1 MLFSGKEGTL
11 EHDKKEGAHMIR
23 ITDKSLCCGCTACQ
37 AACPH
42 DAIVMKPDV
51 LGFTYPEVDMSACVD
66 CGLCEKVC
74 AFVKDCD
81 ASLPVDR
88 SLTAEVQAAR
98 HKDGNVVAASQSGG
112 VFTALSDAVLSE
124 GGVIY
129 GAAYKGLDE
138 VSHIRAES
146 AQERNLLRGSKYVQS
161 DMGQIFRSVR
171 EDLVNGRKVLFSG
184 TPCQVAGLKS
194 YIPKRLHENLLLV
207 DFICHGVPSPSVW
220 KDYVEYM
227 SRKGNIVRAIFRDK
241 SVSGWKEHSDSFLY
255 EDGKKRT
262 GDTFRVLFYKNIIL
276 RHNCGNCPYNV
287 TAHPADVTIGDFWGV
302 AEVLPDMDS
311 CAGTSMVICNTEKG
325 KLLLS
330 SAACELE
337 LETVSLTYDF
347 MSRKNPN
354 LVRPANIY
362 KDRRRF
368 EEEYSRK
375 GFLHVARRWG
385 DLGWRYK
392 AWQLK
397 TWLKRLVGCAK

>member
-1 MLFSGKEGTL
+1 
-11 EHDKKEGAHMIR
+11 MIS
-23 ITDKSLCCGCTACQ
+23 ITDKTRCCGCTACQ

-161 DMGQIFRSVR
+161 DMGQIFQSVR

-194 YIPKRLHENLLLV
+194 YIPERLHENLLLV

-241 SVSGWKEHSDSFLY
+241 SVSGWKEHFDSFLY

-325 KLLLS
+325 KILLS

-397 TWLKRLVGCAK
+397 TWLKRLVGRVK

>member
-1 MLFSGKEGTL
+1 
-11 EHDKKEGAHMIR
+11 MIS
-23 ITDKSLCCGCTACQ
+23 ITDKTRCCGCTACQ

-194 YIPKRLHENLLLV
+194 YIPERLHENLLLV

-241 SVSGWKEHSDSFLY
+241 SVAGWKVHADSFLY

-302 AEVLPDMDS
+302 AEVLPVMDS
-311 CAGTSMVICNTEKG
+311 GAGTSMVICNTEKG
-325 KLLLS
+325 KLLMS
-330 SAACELE
+330 RIRELE

-375 GFLHVARRWG
+375 GFLHVARKWG

-397 TWLKRLVGCAK
+397 IWLKRLVCRAK

>member
-1 MLFSGKEGTL
+1 
-11 EHDKKEGAHMIR
+11 MIS
-23 ITDKSLCCGCTACQ
+23 ITDKTRCCGCTACQ

-74 AFVKDCD
+74 AFVQDCD
-81 ASLPVDR
+81 AYLPVDR

-98 HKDGNVVAASQSGG
+98 HKDGDVVAASQSGG

-194 YIPKRLHENLLLV
+194 YIPERLHENLLLV

-241 SVSGWKEHSDSFLY
+241 SVSGWKEHFDSFLY

-311 CAGTSMVICNTEKG
+311 CTGTSMVICNTEKG
-325 KLLLS
+325 KLLMS
-330 SAACELE
+330 RIREME

-362 KDRRRF
+362 KDRRMF

-397 TWLKRLVGCAK
+397 TWLKRLVGRVK

>member
-1 MLFSGKEGTL
+1 M
-11 EHDKKEGAHMIR
+11 EHDKKEGAHMIS
-23 ITDKSLCCGCTACQ
+23 ITDKTRCCGCTACQ

-194 YIPKRLHENLLLV
+194 YIPERLHENLLLV

-241 SVSGWKEHSDSFLY
+241 SVAGWKVHADSFLY

-302 AEVLPDMDS
+302 AEVLPVMDS
-311 CAGTSMVICNTEKG
+311 GAGTSMVICNTEKG
-325 KLLLS
+325 KLLMS
-330 SAACELE
+330 RIRELE

-375 GFLHVARRWG
+375 GFLHVARKWG

-397 TWLKRLVGCAK
+397 IWLKRLVCRAK

>member
-1 MLFSGKEGTL
+1 
-11 EHDKKEGAHMIR
+11 MIN
-23 ITDKSLCCGCTACQ
+23 ITDKTRCCGCTACQ

-194 YIPKRLHENLLLV
+194 YIPERLHENLLLV

-241 SVSGWKEHSDSFLY
+241 SVAGWKVHADSFLY

-302 AEVLPDMDS
+302 AEVLPVMDS
-311 CAGTSMVICNTEKG
+311 GAGTSMVICNTEKG
-325 KLLLS
+325 KLLMS
-330 SAACELE
+330 RIRELE

-375 GFLHVARRWG
+375 GFLHVARKWG

-397 TWLKRLVGCAK
+397 IWLKRLVCRAK

>member
-241 SVSGWKEHSDSFLY
+241 SVSGWKEHFDSFLY

>member
-1 MLFSGKEGTL
+1 
-11 EHDKKEGAHMIR
+11 MIS
-23 ITDKSLCCGCTACQ
+23 ITDKTRCCGCTACQ

-194 YIPKRLHENLLLV
+194 YIPERLHENLLLV

-241 SVSGWKEHSDSFLY
+241 SVAGWKVHADSFLY

-302 AEVLPDMDS
+302 AEVLPVMDS
-311 CAGTSMVICNTEKG
+311 GAGTSMVICNTEKG
-325 KLLLS
+325 KLLMS
-330 SAACELE
+330 RIRELE

-362 KDRRRF
+362 KDRRRL

-375 GFLHVARRWG
+375 GFLHVARKWG

-397 TWLKRLVGCAK
+397 IWLKRLVCRAK

>member
-1 MLFSGKEGTL
+1 M
-11 EHDKKEGAHMIR
+11 EHDKKEGAHMIS
-23 ITDKSLCCGCTACQ
+23 ITDKTRCCGCTACQ

-194 YIPKRLHENLLLV
+194 YIPERLHENLLLV

-241 SVSGWKEHSDSFLY
+241 SVAGWKVHADSFLY

-302 AEVLPDMDS
+302 AEVLPVMDS
-311 CAGTSMVICNTEKG
+311 GAGTSMVICNTEKG
-325 KLLLS
+325 KILLS

-375 GFLHVARRWG
+375 GFLHVARKWG

-397 TWLKRLVGCAK
+397 IWLKRLVCRAK

>member
-1 MLFSGKEGTL
+1 M
-11 EHDKKEGAHMIR
+11 EHDKKEGAHMIS
-23 ITDKSLCCGCTACQ
+23 ITDKTRCCGCTACQ

-194 YIPKRLHENLLLV
+194 YIPERLHENLLLV

-241 SVSGWKEHSDSFLY
+241 SVAGWKVHADSFLY

-302 AEVLPDMDS
+302 AEVLPVMDS
-311 CAGTSMVICNTEKG
+311 GAGTSMVICNTEKG
-325 KLLLS
+325 KLLMS
-330 SAACELE
+330 RIRELE

-362 KDRRRF
+362 KDRRRL

-375 GFLHVARRWG
+375 GFLHVARKWG

-397 TWLKRLVGCAK
+397 IWLKRLVCRAK

>member
-1 MLFSGKEGTL
+1 
-11 EHDKKEGAHMIR
+11 MIS
-23 ITDKSLCCGCTACQ
+23 ITDKIRCCGCTACQ

-66 CGLCEKVC
+66 CGLCEEVC

-161 DMGQIFRSVR
+161 DMGQIFQSVR

-194 YIPKRLHENLLLV
+194 YIPERLHENLLLV

-241 SVSGWKEHSDSFLY
+241 SVSGWKEHFDSFLY

-325 KLLLS
+325 KILLS

-397 TWLKRLVGCAK
+397 TWLKRLVGRVK

>member
-1 MLFSGKEGTL
+1 M
-11 EHDKKEGAHMIR
+11 AV
-23 ITDKSLCCGCTACQ
+23 
-37 AACPH
+37 CPY
-42 DAIVMKPDV
+42 DAISMRPDS
-51 LGFTYPEVDMSACVD
+51 LGFKYPSVDVGRCVD

-74 AFVKDCD
+74 DFSRKDRQTVHPEEGVR
-81 ASLPVDR
+81 AYV
-88 SLTAEVQAAR
+88 AR
-98 HKDGNVVAASQSGG
+98 HKDVSVLSASQSGG
-112 VFTALSDAVLSE
+112 VFTAVSDIILQR

-129 GAAYKGLDE
+129 GAAFNSDYS
-138 VSHIRAES
+138 VSHGRAATSE
-146 AQERNLLRGSKYVQS
+146 ERDRFRGSKYVQS

-194 YIPKRLHENLLLV
+194 YIPERLHENLLLV

-241 SVSGWKEHSDSFLY
+241 SVSGWKEHFDSFLY

-302 AEVLPDMDS
+302 AEVLPVMDS
-311 CAGTSMVICNTEKG
+311 GAGTSMVICNTEKG
-325 KLLLS
+325 KLLMS
-330 SAACELE
+330 RIRELE

-368 EEEYSRK
+368 EDEYSRK

-397 TWLKRLVGCAK
+397 TWLKRLVCRAK

>member
-1 MLFSGKEGTL
+1 M
-11 EHDKKEGAHMIR
+11 EHDKKEGAHMIS
-23 ITDKSLCCGCTACQ
+23 ITDKTRCCGCTACQ

-194 YIPKRLHENLLLV
+194 YIPERLHENLLLV

-241 SVSGWKEHSDSFLY
+241 SVAGWKVHADSFLY
-255 EDGKKRT
+255 EDEKKRT

-302 AEVLPDMDS
+302 AEVLPVMDS
-311 CAGTSMVICNTEKG
+311 GAGTSMVICNTEKG
-325 KLLLS
+325 KLLMS
-330 SAACELE
+330 RIRELE

-375 GFLHVARRWG
+375 GFLHVARKWG

-397 TWLKRLVGCAK
+397 IWLKRLVCRAK

>member
-1 MLFSGKEGTL
+1 
-11 EHDKKEGAHMIR
+11 MIS
-23 ITDKSLCCGCTACQ
+23 ITDKTRCCGCTACQ

-74 AFVKDCD
+74 AFVQDCD
-81 ASLPVDR
+81 AYLPVDR

-98 HKDGNVVAASQSGG
+98 HKDGDVVAASQSGG

-194 YIPKRLHENLLLV
+194 YIPERLHENLLLV

-241 SVSGWKEHSDSFLY
+241 SVSGWKEHFDSFLY

-302 AEVLPDMDS
+302 AEVLPDMDPG
-311 CAGTSMVICNTEKG
+311 AGTSMVICNTEKG
-325 KLLLS
+325 KILLS
-330 SAACELE
+330 SAARELE

-397 TWLKRLVGCAK
+397 TWLKRLVGRVK

>member
-1 MLFSGKEGTL
+1 
-11 EHDKKEGAHMIR
+11 MIR

-98 HKDGNVVAASQSGG
+98 HKDGSVVAASQSGG

-161 DMGQIFRSVR
+161 DMGQIFQSVR

-194 YIPKRLHENLLLV
+194 YIPERLHENLLLV

-241 SVSGWKEHSDSFLY
+241 SVSGWKEHFDSFLY

-287 TAHPADVTIGDFWGV
+287 TAHPADVTIGDFWGI

-325 KLLLS
+325 KLLMS
-330 SAACELE
+330 RIRELE

-362 KDRRRF
+362 KDRMRF

-397 TWLKRLVGCAK
+397 IWLKRLVGRVK

>member
-1 MLFSGKEGTL
+1 
-11 EHDKKEGAHMIR
+11 MISV
-23 ITDKSLCCGCTACQ
+23 TDKTRCCGCTACQ

-194 YIPKRLHENLLLV
+194 YIPERLHENLLLV

-241 SVSGWKEHSDSFLY
+241 SVAGWKVHADSFLY

-287 TAHPADVTIGDFWGV
+287 TAHPADVTIGDFWGI
-302 AEVLPDMDS
+302 AEVLPVMDS
-311 CAGTSMVICNTEKG
+311 GAGTSMVICNTEKG
-325 KLLLS
+325 KILLS

-397 TWLKRLVGCAK
+397 IWLKRLVCRAK

>member
-1 MLFSGKEGTL
+1 
-11 EHDKKEGAHMIR
+11 MIS
-23 ITDKSLCCGCTACQ
+23 ITDKTRCCCCTACQ

-194 YIPKRLHENLLLV
+194 YIPERLHENLLLV

-241 SVSGWKEHSDSFLY
+241 SVSGWKVHADSFLY

-325 KLLLS
+325 KLLMS
-330 SAACELE
+330 RIRELE

-362 KDRRRF
+362 KDRMRF

-375 GFLHVARRWG
+375 GFLHVARKWG

-397 TWLKRLVGCAK
+397 TWLKRLVCRAK

>member
-1 MLFSGKEGTL
+1 
-11 EHDKKEGAHMIR
+11 MIS
-23 ITDKSLCCGCTACQ
+23 ITDKTRCCGCTACQ

-88 SLTAEVQAAR
+88 SQTAEVQAAR

-194 YIPKRLHENLLLV
+194 YIPERLHENLLLV

-241 SVSGWKEHSDSFLY
+241 SVSGWKEHFDSFLY

-302 AEVLPDMDS
+302 AEVLPGMDS

-325 KLLLS
+325 KSLLS

-397 TWLKRLVGCAK
+397 TWLKRLVGRVK

>member
-1 MLFSGKEGTL
+1 
-11 EHDKKEGAHMIR
+11 
-23 ITDKSLCCGCTACQ
+23 
-37 AACPH
+37 
-42 DAIVMKPDV
+42 MKPDV

-74 AFVKDCD
+74 AFVQDCD

-194 YIPKRLHENLLLV
+194 YIPEQLSEKLVLV
-207 DFICHGVPSPSVW
+207 DFVCHGVPSPLVW
-220 KDYVEYM
+220 KDYVKHM
-227 SRKGNIVRAIFRDK
+227 ARKGNLVKAIFRDK
-241 SVSGWKEHSDSFLY
+241 SVAGWKVHADSFLY

-302 AEVLPDMDS
+302 AEVLPVMDPG
-311 CAGTSMVICNTEKG
+311 AGTSMVICNTEKG
-325 KLLLS
+325 KILLS

-385 DLGWRYK
+385 DLGWSYK

-397 TWLKRLVGCAK
+397 TWLKRLVGRGK

>member
-1 MLFSGKEGTL
+1 
-11 EHDKKEGAHMIR
+11 MIS
-23 ITDKSLCCGCTACQ
+23 ITDKTRCCGCTACQ

-194 YIPKRLHENLLLV
+194 YIPERLHENLLLV

-241 SVSGWKEHSDSFLY
+241 SVAGWKVHADSFLY
-255 EDGKKRT
+255 EDEKKRT

-302 AEVLPDMDS
+302 AEVLPVMDS
-311 CAGTSMVICNTEKG
+311 GAGTSMVICNTEKG
-325 KLLLS
+325 KLLMS
-330 SAACELE
+330 RIRELE

-375 GFLHVARRWG
+375 GFLHVARKWG

-397 TWLKRLVGCAK
+397 IWLKRLVCRAK

>member
-1 MLFSGKEGTL
+1 
-11 EHDKKEGAHMIR
+11 MISV
-23 ITDKSLCCGCTACQ
+23 TDKTRCCGCTACQ

-74 AFVKDCD
+74 AFVQDCD

-194 YIPKRLHENLLLV
+194 YIPERLHENLLLV

-241 SVSGWKEHSDSFLY
+241 SVAGWKVHADSFLY
-255 EDGKKRT
+255 EDEKKRT

-302 AEVLPDMDS
+302 AEVLPVMDS
-311 CAGTSMVICNTEKG
+311 GAGTSMVICNTEKG
-325 KLLLS
+325 KILLS

-375 GFLHVARRWG
+375 GFLHVARKWG

-397 TWLKRLVGCAK
+397 TWLKRLVGRVK

>member
-1 MLFSGKEGTL
+1 
-11 EHDKKEGAHMIR
+11 MIS
-23 ITDKSLCCGCTACQ
+23 ITDKTRCCGCTACQ

-88 SLTAEVQAAR
+88 SLTAEVQSAR

-194 YIPKRLHENLLLV
+194 YIPERLHENLLLV

-220 KDYVEYM
+220 KDYVAYM
-227 SRKGNIVRAIFRDK
+227 SRKGKIVKATFRDK
-241 SVSGWKEHSDSFLY
+241 SVAGWKGHFDSFLY

-287 TAHPADVTIGDFWGV
+287 TVHPADVTIGDFWGV
-302 AEVLPDMDS
+302 AEVLPGMES
-311 CAGTSMVICNTEKG
+311 GAGTSMVICNTEKG
-325 KLLLS
+325 KILLS
-330 SAACELE
+330 SATCELE

-347 MSRKNPN
+347 MLRKNPN

-397 TWLKRLVGCAK
+397 IWLKRLVGRVK